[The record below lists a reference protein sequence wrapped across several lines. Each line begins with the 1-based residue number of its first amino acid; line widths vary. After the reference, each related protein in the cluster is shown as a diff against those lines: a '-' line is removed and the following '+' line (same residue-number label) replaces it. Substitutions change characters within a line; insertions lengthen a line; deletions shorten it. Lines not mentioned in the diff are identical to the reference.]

1 VLLPNVLVSP
11 VFSAEE
17 IQKIHS
23 TVENYE
29 LYEGIA
35 GGIEENKNIR
45 VSDIRFIERHDT
57 ETSWIFKRLDNVVKQ
72 VNEAYFK
79 FDLRSYQSIQYTTYD
94 GNKLGNYSWHMDCI
108 RYPRK
113 LSMTIFLNDDYE
125 GGDFEVC
132 TGDQTNAQ
140 KIKTLA
146 FFPGDE
152 EFLHG
157 VRPIIS
163 GTRFTLST
171 FWTYDFAHGIML

>member
-1 VLLPNVLVSP
+1 MLLPNILVSP
-11 VFSAEE
+11 VFSSEE

-125 GGDFEVC
+125 GGDFEIC

-140 KIKTLA
+140 KIKGK
-146 FFPGDE
+146 PGDAIL
-152 EFLHG
+152 FPSFIVHR
-157 VRPIIS
+157 VAPV
-163 GTRFTLST
+163 TK
-171 FWTYDFAHGIML
+171 GIRKSLVIWVEGPDWK